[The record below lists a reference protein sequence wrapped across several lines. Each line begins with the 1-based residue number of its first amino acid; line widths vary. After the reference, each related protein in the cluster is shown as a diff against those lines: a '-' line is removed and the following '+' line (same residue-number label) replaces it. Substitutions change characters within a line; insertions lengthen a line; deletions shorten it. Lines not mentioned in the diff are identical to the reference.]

1 MVSNEELE
9 SPLNTFQQLMVI
21 TTEESGELTQVC
33 MKIMRKY
40 DNMEDMSSDK
50 YRYQLV
56 EEAGD
61 VLCMIKLMVEHGVLT
76 DDELDVRVDVKRNK
90 LKTWSNL
97 IK

>member
-1 MVSNEELE
+1 
-9 SPLNTFQQLMVI
+9 
-21 TTEESGELTQVC
+21 

-76 DDELDVRVDVKRNK
+76 DDELDDRVDVKRNK